1 MNYRNDPWKYSLRLI
16 FLKCKFCGFWYTHMY
31 VCHWYPISE
40 HFSSSLKEILYPYT
54 SHFPFPSPSSHW
66 FFLSLLIC
74 LLWTFHVNGIIWYM
88 AFCVC
93 LTAWHIRF
101 IHFVAFISFCGQV
114 IFYCIY
120 VPQLFYPLSIDGHL
134 GGIHILPIVNNA
146 AMNIGVHIFFWIS
159 FRFLCVYNQKWNCWV
174 LKQFHF

>member
-114 IFYCIY
+114 IFYCMII
-120 VPQLFYPLSIDGHL
+120 PHFYPFFNWWTFELFPLFGCYEGRRL
-134 GGIHILPIVNNA
+134 LLFFKILFIY
-146 AMNIGVHIFFWIS
+146 F
-159 FRFLCVYNQKWNCWV
+159 
-174 LKQFHF
+174 